1 MSLTYKSLSQ
11 RPQTFQRIM
20 GISVCEFELILL
32 KLEPLWEEKAIGSYK
47 RQGRLYNNS
56 VREIFMM
63 LLLYYRTYMTQFFI
77 GHLFGI
83 DDSNVCRNIKTLEP
97 ILAKVVGIKKNRTIS
112 KKEAENLIIDA
123 TEQEIE
129 RPKRKQQKYYSG
141 KKKRHTVKTEI
152 QVTVDGKIKHVSKP
166 RPGTIH
172 DFALHKEQPPIP
184 DDVRLFVDSGY
195 QGIDKI
201 HKEVDFPYKKPKNGE
216 LDKEEK
222 EYNRGLSSLRVK
234 VENILGDMK
243 LFKIFGGRYRN
254 KRKRYGIKVNIIA
267 GIVNIKN
274 GFATA

>member
-1 MSLTYKSLSQ
+1 MSLTYKSLSK

-20 GISVCEFELILL
+20 GISVSEFESILL
-32 KLEPLWEEKAIGSYK
+32 KLEPSWNEKVIGGYK

-97 ILAKVVGIKKNRTIS
+97 ILAKIVAIKKNRVVP

-129 RPKRKQQKYYSG
+129 RPKRGQKKYYSG

-152 QVTVDGKIKHVSKP
+152 RVTLDGEIIHVSKT
-166 RPGTIH
+166 RPGSMH
-172 DFALHKEQPPIP
+172 DFALHKEEPPIP
-184 DDVRLFVDSGY
+184 ENVRVFVDSGY

-243 LFKIFGGRYRN
+243 LFKIMGGRYRN

-274 GFATA
+274 GFATV

>member
-1 MSLTYKSLSQ
+1 MSLTYKSLIK

-20 GISVCEFELILL
+20 GISVSEFESILI
-32 KLEPLWEEKAIGSYK
+32 KLEPLWEEKVIGSYK

-56 VREIFMM
+56 VREICMM

-97 ILAKVVGIKKNRTIS
+97 ILAKVVAIKKNRTIP

-129 RPKRKQQKYYSG
+129 RPKRGQGKYFSG
-141 KKKRHTVKTEI
+141 KKKRHTVKVEI
-152 QVTVDGKIKHVSKP
+152 QITVDGEIKHVSKP
-166 RPGTIH
+166 RPGTVH

-184 DDVRLFVDSGY
+184 GDVRLFVDSGY

-222 EYNRGLSSLRVK
+222 EYNRGLSNLRVK
-234 VENILGDMK
+234 VENIIGDMK
-243 LFKIFGGRYRN
+243 LFKIMGNRYRN